1 MLRPGQRVH
10 GLRREPLHPGYASF
24 LRTVP
29 RAGVIPQRRVNPLQL
44 AGLDGPLAELISPCT
59 DPARLDA
66 SQDRRRTSRSR
77 QPCEGMCARVTG
89 WKVSALCAGIRRYI
103 GRPEGPAA
111 GALSSFTIG
120 TATAVRAPA
129 SAVSCAAVCPDGAR
143 WGRPCPPF
151 GAAPVWR
158 WSTAHASLFRLKAY
172 ATFGN
177 GSAHLL
183 LIMLWITSNSN
194 GSNSSMLFPRLTTAL
209 ES

>member
-1 MLRPGQRVH
+1 MP
-10 GLRREPLHPGYASF
+10 
-24 LRTVP
+24 T
-29 RAGVIPQRRVNPLQL
+29 RA
-44 AGLDGPLAELISPCT
+44 A
-59 DPARLDA
+59 
-66 SQDRRRTSRSR
+66 
-77 QPCEGMCARVTG
+77 
-89 WKVSALCAGIRRYI
+89 
-103 GRPEGPAA
+103 AA

-158 WSTAHASLFRLKAY
+158 WSTAAHASLFRLKAY

-209 ES
+209 ELQAPGSLDVVMLSEAQSITPRRVNAQREQLGLHRFNPFDYG